1 MALVRWDL
9 CPCCGHGAA
18 TRLVPV
24 LFVVTDEG
32 LGFPV
37 VERSSRRLPTFAPPP
52 AQPAGLGAGVVTGL
66 PLVLL
71 RSEGVALLAMAAVLY
86 SRYGRSWWLFVAL
99 LPAPDLGLLG
109 SLWSRRAGAVAYDL
123 THSYVGPAALG
134 VVGLLTSAGLAIA
147 LALVWFAHIGMDRA
161 LGLGLQY
168 PDGSGRTHLRGT
180 RRGRADQGMGGDE

>member
-1 MALVRWDL
+1 
-9 CPCCGHGAA
+9 
-18 TRLVPV
+18 
-24 LFVVTDEG
+24 VVK
-32 LGFPV
+32 
-37 VERSSRRLPTFAPPP
+37 RSLRSLPGFAPPP
-52 AQPAGLGAGVVTGL
+52 AQPASLGAGVVTGL

-86 SRYGRSWWLFVAL
+86 GRHAWSWWLFVAL

-123 THSYVGPAALG
+123 THTYVGPAALG
-134 VVGLLTSAGLAIA
+134 GVGLLASSGLAVA

-180 RRGRADQGMGGDE
+180 RRGWRDPGSGGALWSG